1 MEKKTIWETADENKL
16 AAIKNF
22 AEEYKDFMSVAKT
35 EREFVSNG
43 IMVAEEAGFKNILTF
58 DTLKPGDKVYVDNR
72 GKNLCL
78 FVIGTDNMVQGV
90 NFLGAHI
97 DSPRLDLKPT
107 PMYEEGGLC
116 LLQTHYYG
124 GIKKY
129 QWVAMPLA
137 LHGVVCKKDGS
148 TVEIVIG
155 EDLDDPVVEISD
167 LLPHFGAEQMK
178 KTASA
183 VIEAEDMNVLVGSIP
198 SSEEKEPV
206 KKYILSLLKEKYD
219 IEEDD
224 FNSAELEIVPAGRAR
239 DCGIDRSMVMCYG
252 QDDRACA
259 YTSFRAILSVELP
272 KRTACCMLVD
282 KEEIGSI
289 GNTGMESRFFENT
302 IAEVLDRLGMYSELN
317 VRRCLSHSKVISS
330 DVAVGFDPNYPSI
343 SSKDNTAYFGKGLV
357 MEKYTGSRGK
367 YSATDAN
374 AEYLAQIRKCMDDQN
389 IVYQFAE
396 LGKIDAGG
404 GGTIAYIVA
413 NLNMEVIDA
422 GIPVQ
427 NMHAPF
433 EVTSKA
439 DVYEAY
445 LGYKAFLEYM
455 N

>member
-1 MEKKTIWETADENKL
+1 
-16 AAIKNF
+16 
-22 AEEYKDFMSVAKT
+22 
-35 EREFVSNG
+35 
-43 IMVAEEAGFKNILTF
+43 
-58 DTLKPGDKVYVDNR
+58 
-72 GKNLCL
+72 
-78 FVIGTDNMVQGV
+78 
-90 NFLGAHI
+90 
-97 DSPRLDLKPT
+97 
-107 PMYEEGGLC
+107 
-116 LLQTHYYG
+116 
-124 GIKKY
+124 
-129 QWVAMPLA
+129 
-137 LHGVVCKKDGS
+137 
-148 TVEIVIG
+148 
-155 EDLDDPVVEISD
+155 
-167 LLPHFGAEQMK
+167 
-178 KTASA
+178 
-183 VIEAEDMNVLVGSIP
+183 
-198 SSEEKEPV
+198 
-206 KKYILSLLKEKYD
+206 
-219 IEEDD
+219 
-224 FNSAELEIVPAGRAR
+224 
-239 DCGIDRSMVMCYG
+239 MVMCYG